1 MNKIKVIV
9 ICGPTASG
17 KTSLAVELAKR
28 VHGEVVCADSMQIY
42 KGMDIAT
49 AKPTIEEMQGI
60 PHHIVDFLEPSEP
73 FSVADYVEL
82 AHKVIAEIS
91 VRGSVPIICGGTG
104 LYIDSLTE
112 NIQFQQTVT
121 KTPVRDELKAL
132 AEENG
137 NAYLLEMLR
146 EIDPETAERLHE
158 NNISRIIR
166 AIEVYK
172 TTGVTMSEQIRQSKS
187 LGSPYSALRICLDYR
202 DRAVLYE
209 RIDKRVDIMLENGLL
224 DEAKKVL
231 ADSTLQTARQA
242 IGYKELAPYF
252 AGELPL
258 EDCVD
263 NLKRS
268 TRRYAKRQLTW
279 FRRNTDTVWLYP
291 DELGES
297 LADRAAEIAKVF
309 LKGEQDEI
317 QKIT

>member
-28 VHGEVVCADSMQIY
+28 VRGEVVCADSMQIY

-49 AKPTIEEMQGI
+49 AKPTVEEMQGI
-60 PHHIVDFLEPSEP
+60 PHHIVDFLEPSES

-82 AHKVIAEIS
+82 AHKIIS
-91 VRGSVPIICGGTG
+91 GISARGSVPIICGGTG

-121 KTPVRDELKAL
+121 KTPVREELRAL
-132 AEENG
+132 ADEKG
-137 NAYLLEMLR
+137 NAHLLEMLR

-158 NNISRIIR
+158 NNLSRIIR

-187 LGSPYSALRICLDYR
+187 LGSPYSVLRICLDYR

-252 AGELPL
+252 AGSLPL
-258 EDCVD
+258 EDCID

-279 FRRNTDTVWLYP
+279 FRRSTDTVWLYP

-297 LADRAAEIAKVF
+297 LADRATEIAKIF